1 MSCTGGVGAV
11 SVTSGGS
18 SAVSVRPPEEA
29 HAEQSRRARSG
40 SAVEALRKTRTEELD
55 IIVR

>member
-1 MSCTGGVGAV
+1 
-11 SVTSGGS
+11 VTTGGS

-40 SAVEALRKTRTEELD
+40 SAIEALRVMRTEEPRNVEAIGSNE